1 MVPLSLSLKLQNQTW
16 SVTGYTNFL
25 LFFCKSIWITLV
37 NWYSWILTPTFRS
50 RSPTIFKA
58 EILAD
63 GVKGVLVEDFKG
75 IPTIDLMTLGKFFI

>member
-1 MVPLSLSLKLQNQTW
+1 MISNRVHK
-16 SVTGYTNFL
+16 FFFF
-25 LFFCKSIWITLV
+25 FFCKSIWITLF
-37 NWYSWILTPTFRS
+37 NKYSWILTPTFRS

-75 IPTIDLMTLGKFFI
+75 IPTIDFMTLGKNVWNFIFLNMDQI